1 MSRMST
7 KTSTEIVPLA
17 ERLRYTQ
24 IFRLAVVAGV
34 VFAVVLS
41 PGLATVE
48 TALLLATTGA
58 YLVLTLLGYGL
69 WKALSGQALTLFG
82 GLLIVDGIYLAWL
95 AQATGGSASPLRYLI
110 LLHLVAVALLAS
122 YRTGLKLAMWHSLL
136 LWVGYQLQESGHVPV
151 ADAARALPGS
161 ELDRLLLFA
170 AMVWIATLAT
180 ASFSAVNERELRR
193 RRYDSDRLAAMAEQL
208 ETADEPSE
216 VTEVLMSAVVDAFG
230 FQRGVVVVTPDGDA
244 DGVLVMASHGDVDTA
259 AGSAPLPAENSIL
272 RHVLETRE
280 TVLIASAPADR
291 APWLA
296 GVLPDARNLVLVPL
310 SAEGR
315 SLGVIVVEHDMR
327 AGSRIER
334 RVVSAVER
342 FASHASLALR
352 NAWLLQQLRQMADT
366 DGLTGIANR
375 RTFDEALE
383 RELSRAARS
392 GEEVSLVL
400 LDIDHFKRLNDV
412 HGHQVGDDVLR
423 RVARAIADATRRYDL
438 AARYGGEEF
447 AVILPRT
454 PREDAAMVAER
465 LRRRGVDAPGD
476 PGCTVSAGVATYPH
490 DAADP
495 ATLIVRADEALYASK
510 HAGRDRLTVAGEDS
524 RRELATT

>member
-1 MSRMST
+1 MSSVTT
-7 KTSTEIVPLA
+7 KTTAEVVPLA

-34 VFAVVLS
+34 VFALVRS
-41 PGLATVE
+41 PGLATVD
-48 TALLLATTGA
+48 TALLLATTGG
-58 YLVLTLLGYGL
+58 YLLLTLVGYGL
-69 WKALSGQALTLFG
+69 WKALAGQALTLFG
-82 GLLIVDGIYLAWL
+82 GLLIVDGLYLAWL
-95 AQATGGSASPLRYLI
+95 SQATGGSASPLRYLI

-136 LWVGYQLQESGHVPV
+136 LWVGYQLQESGQLPV
-151 ADAARALPGS
+151 ADATRALPGS

-193 RRYDSDRLAAMAEQL
+193 RRYDSDALAAMAERL
-208 ETADEPSE
+208 EAAHEPLE
-216 VTEVLMSAVVDAFG
+216 VTEVLMTSVVDAFD
-230 FQRGVVVVTPDGDA
+230 FARGVVLVAPEGDPDA
-244 DGVLVMASHGDVDTA
+244 VLLMAKHGEVDTA
-259 AGSAPLPAENSIL
+259 AAADPLPDGSPV
-272 RHVLETRE
+272 RRVLQTRE
-280 TVLIASAPADR
+280 TLLVGSLTAAE

-296 GVLPDARNLVLVPL
+296 ALLPDAGNLVLVPL

-315 SLGVIVVEHDMR
+315 SMGVLIVEHSLR

-352 NAWLLQQLRQMADT
+352 NAWLLQQLREMADT

-400 LDIDHFKRLNDV
+400 LDIDHFKRLNDD

-423 RVARAIADATRRYDL
+423 RVARAIAGATRRYDL

-465 LRRRGVDAPGD
+465 LRRHGVDAPGD

-495 ATLIVRADEALYASK
+495 AALIVRADEALYASK
-510 HAGRDRLTVAGEDS
+510 HAGRDRLTVAGEQQD
-524 RRELATT
+524 LVTA